1 MGWFVPGRHF
11 PGDFNLGEPGEV
23 SGTFRENESGPG
35 EEAQKGGLEMKVEI
49 PTKFEFSFSPGSPLI
64 EAIVDS
70 LIEKGL
76 TVPIRRAPFTMD
88 ELEKETRLQRSA
100 LYRLIEDGSFERIE
114 GTRKILVTAESVLK
128 WQGWGRIR

>member
-1 MGWFVPGRHF
+1 
-11 PGDFNLGEPGEV
+11 
-23 SGTFRENESGPG
+23 
-35 EEAQKGGLEMKVEI
+35 MKVEI